1 MRFTVAR
8 KIWLGFMVLIISVIV
23 TFSLTLKTV
32 SEGQEANEESDKISE
47 QITNVNSPSQYMVVQ
62 LKMAIVESKTLITK
76 WALVESIADDQDKLK
91 LNKLTGEEI
100 PLMQDS
106 IIALKQF
113 WNAEEDSIIEQV
125 FSDMEELFWL
135 HEQIK
140 MAMSSIES
148 YSDPTTFLIYR
159 PMVLPEGEIDALT
172 NQILWHLDELID
184 MLDSRTISAL
194 QAEQDSRAER
204 SENEQFLL
212 GFLFWLLIAIPI
224 YGILVAFFTT
234 RSIVKPVMKL
244 KGVLVSLGR
253 GVFPDE
259 KVSPSNDEIGEMTVA
274 MNQLVDGLQNTT
286 DFAHEVG
293 RTNFDYPYEPLSD
306 EDTLGHALLKMRDE
320 LAEAERILVQKVE
333 ERTAEVVAQ
342 KEELEEQKHRIEEL
356 YTDVTDSIRY
366 AKRLQESILPSRD
379 MISKLIPQSFVLY
392 KPKDIVSG
400 DFYWF
405 KKSKSKNKVLFAAV
419 DCTGHGV
426 PGAFMSLVGSNGL
439 NAAVKEHALENPAEI
454 LGDLHRQ
461 AYSTLN
467 QGSKEESMRDGMDL
481 ALCALD
487 SENMTLEYAGA
498 YNPLYLVR
506 NGEIIQTKADK
517 FPIGGED
524 AERQFTNHT
533 IQLEPGD
540 TIYVFSDGFA
550 DQFGGERGKKFMYSR
565 FRELLIEIQDK
576 SMVDQEKVLDDT
588 IEDWKKNYEQV
599 DDILVIGVR
608 V

>member
-8 KIWLGFMVLIISVIV
+8 KIWLGFMVLIISVII
-23 TFSLTLKTV
+23 TFTLTYTTV
-32 SEGQEANEESDKISE
+32 SEGQEANQESDKISE

-62 LKMAIVESKTLITK
+62 LKMAIVESKKLITT
-76 WALVESIADDQDKLK
+76 WALVESISEDPDKIK
-91 LNKLTGEEI
+91 LNTLTNEEI
-100 PLMQDS
+100 PAIKDSLLALSQYWEPENDS
-106 IIALKQF
+106 IIHL
-113 WNAEEDSIIEQV
+113 V
-125 FSDMEELFWL
+125 FENMDELFWL

-140 MAMSSIES
+140 MAITSIES

-159 PMVLPEGEIDALT
+159 PMVLPEGEIDMMT
-172 NQILWHLDELID
+172 NEILWHLDELID
-184 MLDSRTISAL
+184 NLDTSTTGAL
-194 QAEQDSRAER
+194 DKERASRAER
-204 SENEQFLL
+204 SQGEIFLL
-212 GFLFWLLIAIPI
+212 NFLLSLLIALPV

-234 RSIVKPVMKL
+234 RSIVKPVARL
-244 KGVLVSLGR
+244 REVLLALGKGVFLDDRVKPG
-253 GVFPDE
+253 
-259 KVSPSNDEIGEMTVA
+259 NDEIGEMTQA
-274 MNQLVDGLQNTT
+274 MNQLVDGLKRTT
-286 DFAHEVG
+286 DFANEIG
-293 RTNFDYPYEPLSD
+293 RSNFDYPYQPLSD

-320 LAEAERILVQKVE
+320 LAESERILVQKVE
-333 ERTAEVVAQ
+333 ERTAEVVRQ
-342 KEELEEQKHRIEEL
+342 KEELEDQKHKIEEL

-366 AKRLQESILPSRD
+366 AKRLQESILPSRE
-379 MISKLIPQSFVLY
+379 MITRLMPESFVLY

-405 KKSKSKNKVLFAAV
+405 EKSKNKVLFAAV

-439 NAAVKEHALENPAEI
+439 NAAVKEHQLDQPAEI

-461 AYSTLN
+461 ALATLN
-467 QGSKEESMRDGMDL
+467 QDNKEGSMRDGMDM

-487 SENMTLEYAGA
+487 TEKMQLEYAGA

-524 AERQFTNHT
+524 DSREFTNHT
-533 IQLEPGD
+533 IQLEKGD
-540 TIYVFSDGFA
+540 SIYVFSDGFA
-550 DQFGGERGKKFMYSR
+550 DQFGGEKGKKFMYSR
-565 FRELLIEIQDK
+565 FRELLIEIQPKNMDE
-576 SMVDQEKVLDDT
+576 QEKTLDET
-588 IEDWKKNYEQV
+588 IENWKASYEQV